1 VRTSPVVQVDAKLK
15 TRKVRRRPYYL
26 TARARASSAMRRTF
40 DHPPTRRPAAAAAA
54 AAAAHAH
61 DVPPPTK
68 THLKTKQSAAKRI
81 KVTGSGKLMA
91 RHSGKQH
98 LNEKMSREQKRQLGQ
113 QFVVDAGN
121 VPQMTK
127 CLPYHGVN
135 GR

>member
-1 VRTSPVVQVDAKLK
+1 MRPARARETIA
-15 TRKVRRRPYYL
+15 RRRRRP
-26 TARARASSAMRRTF
+26 
-40 DHPPTRRPAAAAAA
+40 PPTLT
-54 AAAAHAH
+54 
-61 DVPPPTK
+61 PPLP
-68 THLKTKQSAAKRI
+68 LAPLPGNKTKQNPPPQKTPQKKQKKTQSASKRI

>member
-1 VRTSPVVQVDAKLK
+1 MP
-15 TRKVRRRPYYL
+15 
-26 TARARASSAMRRTF
+26 
-40 DHPPTRRPAAAAAA
+40 RRPAAERPLSS
-54 AAAAHAH
+54 
-61 DVPPPTK
+61 PPPAPSPPQHQPNK
-68 THLKTKQSAAKRI
+68 KNPQSAAKRI

>member
-1 VRTSPVVQVDAKLK
+1 MLRPNVLACPP
-15 TRKVRRRPYYL
+15 RRRPADPPPPPPL
-26 TARARASSAMRRTF
+26 THAHVRPA
-40 DHPPTRRPAAAAAA
+40 PPT
-54 AAAAHAH
+54 
-61 DVPPPTK
+61 TK
-68 THLKTKQSAAKRI
+68 QKLQSAAKRI

>member
-1 VRTSPVVQVDAKLK
+1 
-15 TRKVRRRPYYL
+15 
-26 TARARASSAMRRTF
+26 
-40 DHPPTRRPAAAAAA
+40 
-54 AAAAHAH
+54 
-61 DVPPPTK
+61 
-68 THLKTKQSAAKRI
+68 
-81 KVTGSGKLMA
+81 MA